1 MVEEARQLSPEEL
14 HVYEALKDTATVK
27 EINSLMSE
35 KGVDYKLVDD
45 YLFRE
50 KTSKT
55 LVGLT
60 IQKASGGWPR
70 NREEVLQLLK
80 IQVDKKADFPR
91 TLAVESKSQAPRDHL
106 KILLEIIFSESI
118 VALEPE
124 PDAGNI
130 NNLDLEEI
138 AANAAEN
145 TRFLWAIDGLYHYY
159 CHKKNQNSVPATPTS
174 QYKTL
179 EIKRKELQLHKIEAD
194 PYFRSL
200 KWLLETGILHKGD
213 KDGPNPKSS
222 YQYQYI
228 PGIEELNLP
237 ADDIILGTL
246 QLVSDIRGE
255 IPATDS
261 YLKREY
267 QQLSDQ
273 AEEFAVALIDEVQD
287 EKDLSAVIMMED
299 KFSGSGKDAFKDS
312 LTWTREGNISLIQH
326 AINLRCKSVS
336 IHSWTWLG
344 GLTLLP
350 LSPFQTF
357 WKFTK
362 KHISPFFTERR
373 GEFNI
378 EPCL

>member
-14 HVYEALKDTATVK
+14 HVYEALKNTATVK

-80 IQVDKKADFPR
+80 IQIDKKADFPR

-213 KDGPNPKSS
+213 KDGPNPNSS

-246 QLVSDIRGE
+246 QLVSDIRDE
-255 IPATDS
+255 IPASDS

-336 IHSWTWLG
+336 IHS
-344 GLTLLP
+344 
-350 LSPFQTF
+350 
-357 WKFTK
+357 
-362 KHISPFFTERR
+362 
-373 GEFNI
+373 
-378 EPCL
+378 

>member
-1 MVEEARQLSPEEL
+1 M
-14 HVYEALKDTATVK
+14 
-27 EINSLMSE
+27 
-35 KGVDYKLVDD
+35 
-45 YLFRE
+45 
-50 KTSKT
+50 
-55 LVGLT
+55 
-60 IQKASGGWPR
+60 
-70 NREEVLQLLK
+70 
-80 IQVDKKADFPR
+80 
-91 TLAVESKSQAPRDHL
+91 
-106 KILLEIIFSESI
+106 
-118 VALEPE
+118 
-124 PDAGNI
+124 
-130 NNLDLEEI
+130 EEI

-159 CHKKNQNSVPATPTS
+159 CHKKNQNSVPAAPTS

-336 IHSWTWLG
+336 IHS
-344 GLTLLP
+344 
-350 LSPFQTF
+350 
-357 WKFTK
+357 
-362 KHISPFFTERR
+362 
-373 GEFNI
+373 
-378 EPCL
+378 

>member
-1 MVEEARQLSPEEL
+1 MVEGLSPKEL
-14 HVYEALKDTATVK
+14 LFIEALKNAATIK
-27 EINSLMSE
+27 DINSLMSDDE
-35 KGVDYKLVDD
+35 VNYKLVDD

-50 KTSKT
+50 NTSKT
-55 LVGLT
+55 LAGLT
-60 IQKASGGWPR
+60 MQKALGGWPR
-70 NREEVLQLLK
+70 NRIKVVQLLK
-80 IQVDKKADFPR
+80 IQIQKGADFLR
-91 TLAVESKSQAPRDHL
+91 TLAVESKSQAPRDRL

-118 VALEPE
+118 IPLEPE
-124 PDAGNI
+124 PDAAGNN
-130 NNLDLEEI
+130 NNLNLEEI
-138 AANAAEN
+138 AAKATEN
-145 TRFLWAIDGLYHYY
+145 TGFLWAVDGVYHYY
-159 CHKKNQNSVPATPTS
+159 CHKKNQNSVPAAPS
-174 QYKTL
+174 GQYKTL

-312 LTWTREGNISLIQH
+312 LTWTREGNVSLIQH
-326 AINLRCKSVS
+326 AINLRCKAVS
-336 IHSWTWLG
+336 INSWTWLG

>member
-80 IQVDKKADFPR
+80 IQIDKKADFPR

-118 VALEPE
+118 VPLEPE
-124 PDAGNI
+124 PDAGNN
-130 NNLDLEEI
+130 NNLNLEEI
-138 AANAAEN
+138 AAKATEN
-145 TRFLWAIDGLYHYY
+145 TGFLWAIDGVYHYY
-159 CHKKNQNSVPATPTS
+159 CHKKNQNSVPAAPS
-174 QYKTL
+174 GRYKTL

-200 KWLLETGILHKGD
+200 TWLLETSLVPKGD
-213 KDGPNPKSS
+213 KDAPNTKSR
-222 YQYQYI
+222 YQYQSL
-228 PGIEELNLP
+228 PGSEELND
-237 ADDIILGTL
+237 DDIILGTL
-246 QLVSDIRGE
+246 RLVSETRDE

-267 QQLSDQ
+267 QHLSDQ

-287 EKDLSAVIMMED
+287 EKDLSEVIMMDD
-299 KFSGSGKDAFKDS
+299 KFSGEDAFKDS

-326 AINLRCKSVS
+326 AINLRFKSVS
-336 IHSWTWLG
+336 IHS
-344 GLTLLP
+344 
-350 LSPFQTF
+350 
-357 WKFTK
+357 
-362 KHISPFFTERR
+362 
-373 GEFNI
+373 
-378 EPCL
+378 